1 VAGLGPCL
9 HPSAAVG
16 DRGVPAGAD
25 VDHPPLRLDLDDR
38 EEPPVQERVVL
49 VDGEIGLAPDGQLL
63 AVLDAPPLPAE
74 LDRNRRRHR
83 QQSPLSSLWSLMDAP
98 YRHPTVRQD
107 STGAL
112 AEPSGFTVRT
122 STHCSGSCGATGIA
136 VELRP

>member
-1 VAGLGPCL
+1 V
-9 HPSAAVG
+9 VG
-16 DRGVPAGAD
+16 DRGRQSRPD
-25 VDHPPLRLDLDDR
+25 VDQPPHRLDLDDG
-38 EEPPVQERVVL
+38 EEASMQERVVL

-112 AEPSGFTVRT
+112 AEPLGFTVRT
-122 STHCSGSCGATGIA
+122 STHCSGSCGGTGIA
-136 VELRP
+136 VE